1 MGVRNG
7 VKFED
12 THPDK
17 VLSVISGGSGWFG
30 TNDVEHYHAPA
41 NALAKRVNFGPLS
54 CDNTNG

>member
-1 MGVRNG
+1 LKAELIGSAMGVRNG

-30 TNDVEHYHAPA
+30 TNNVEHYH
-41 NALAKRVNFGPLS
+41 
-54 CDNTNG
+54 